1 MQPHEAEELAR
12 ARLAYVS
19 AGRRPLS
26 APRRALYE
34 AEPAPPADD
43 APDRSSEAPPA
54 AHPADPPPPAAP
66 PRSILGWITPKHILV
81 VAVLLLCSVGVAVA
95 ALSRSIATEV
105 PVEPVPVQSAAP
117 ETSPSAP
124 VMIRVH
130 VAGAVVSPGVV
141 SLPEGAIVQDA
152 VTAAGGLTPEAD
164 PALLN
169 LAAPLS
175 EGMQIAIGTKDEPR
189 GDLSTGTSGGG
200 DGSQEAGGQLD
211 LNTATAEQLEAL
223 PGIGP
228 VTAQSIV
235 AWREEHG
242 RFTVVE
248 ELQEIGGIGPKT
260 FQKLS
265 PLVRVS

>member
-1 MQPHEAEELAR
+1 M
-12 ARLAYVS
+12 
-19 AGRRPLS
+19 G
-26 APRRALYE
+26 
-34 AEPAPPADD
+34 
-43 APDRSSEAPPA
+43 
-54 AHPADPPPPAAP
+54 PAAP
-66 PRSILGWITPKHILV
+66 PRSILGWITPRHILV
-81 VAVLLLCSVGVAVA
+81 IAILLLCSVGVAVA
-95 ALSRSIATEV
+95 ALSRSTATEIPVTAV
-105 PVEPVPVQSAAP
+105 PVESVAP
-117 ETSPSAP
+117 QPSPSPPAL
-124 VMIRVH
+124 IRVH
-130 VAGAVVSPGVV
+130 VAGAVASPGVV

-152 VTAAGGLTPEAD
+152 VTAAGGLTPDAD

-175 EGMQIAIGTKDEPR
+175 EGMQIAIGTRDEPM
-189 GDLSTGTSGGG
+189 GDLSPGIPGGG
-200 DGSQEAGGQLD
+200 GGSSVGDAAGQLD

-223 PGIGP
+223 PGVGP

-248 ELQEIGGIGPKT
+248 ELQEVSGIGPKT